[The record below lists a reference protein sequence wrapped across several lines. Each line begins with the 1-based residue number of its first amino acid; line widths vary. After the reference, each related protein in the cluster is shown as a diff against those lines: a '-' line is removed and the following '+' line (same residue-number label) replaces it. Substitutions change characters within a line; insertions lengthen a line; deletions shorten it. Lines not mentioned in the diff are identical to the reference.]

1 MAITVIGIC
10 RVSSL
15 EQSYQRQIDEI
26 KDYCEQQN
34 RTLVRIFT
42 NKISGG
48 TKIEQ
53 RSEIMEM
60 MDYVKNNHVD
70 KVIALSVDRI
80 GRSVAEASKI
90 IAFLNEHKVSL
101 YIKNYNMET
110 LNPDGS
116 INIMGN
122 FLMNLLFSV
131 AEWEKMNIRERL
143 SSGYQAHL
151 RRHREDKENY
161 PLGKPKNCVKTPE
174 QYKAQYQK
182 EITLLKKGISLRNI
196 AAICGT
202 SVNTIR
208 RVKKACL

>member
-1 MAITVIGIC
+1 MGITVIGIC

-26 KDYCEQQN
+26 KDYCEKQGWN
-34 RTLVRIFT
+34 LKRIFT

-60 MDYVKNNHVD
+60 MDYIKNNHVD

-182 EITLLKKGISLRNI
+182 EIALLKKGISLRNI